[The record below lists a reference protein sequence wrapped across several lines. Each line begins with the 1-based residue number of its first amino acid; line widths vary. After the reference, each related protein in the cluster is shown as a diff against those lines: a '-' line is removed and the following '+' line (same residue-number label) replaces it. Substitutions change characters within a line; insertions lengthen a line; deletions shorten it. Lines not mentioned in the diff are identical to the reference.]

1 MIGYIDVG
9 GGMRAV
15 YGAGVLDRF
24 IDDGIEFP
32 YYIGVSAGAAN
43 IISFLGGHRERTLR
57 FYGKYS
63 ARPEYMGVK
72 NLLKTKSYLNLDYIY
87 TTLTNEDGEDP
98 LNYDTVKSK
107 SCKFFMVAANAETG
121 KTVYF
126 DFDKMERNNYYQL
139 RASCCIPIVCKPIEH
154 KGTMYFDGGI
164 VDPVPIRKA
173 FDDGCEKVII
183 TLTRPLNDKK
193 KNRFDIKLVDL
204 LLKEYPAS
212 AKLLRE
218 SSNKYNDDID
228 YICRLEKEGKV
239 LILAPDDCCGVNT
252 LTRDEK
258 TTKALYNKGYADA
271 EKIKSFL
278 TKDDFCEC
286 CTKEKNH

>member
-1 MIGYIDVG
+1 MVGYIDVG

-15 YGAGVLDRF
+15 YGAGVLDRL

-57 FYGKYS
+57 FYSRYS

-72 NLLKTKSYLNLDYIY
+72 NFLKTRSYLNLDYIY
-87 TTLTNEDGEDP
+87 TTLTNEGGEDP
-98 LNYDTVKSK
+98 LNYNTAKSK
-107 SCKFFMVAANAETG
+107 ACKFFTVATNAETG
-121 KTVYF
+121 NAAYF
-126 DFDKMERNNYYQL
+126 DFDSTERNNYYEL
-139 RASCCIPIVCKPIEH
+139 KASCCIPIVCKPFEY

-164 VDPVPIRKA
+164 VDPIPVRKA

-183 TLTRPLNDKK
+183 TLTRPIDYKK
-193 KNRFDIKLVDL
+193 KIKFNTEVVNL

-212 AKLLRE
+212 AKLLCE
-218 SSNKYNDDID
+218 SSKKYNDDID

-252 LTRDEK
+252 LTRTEKK
-258 TTKALYNKGYADA
+258 TTALYKKGYDDA

-278 TKDDFCEC
+278 NGE
-286 CTKEKNH
+286 